1 MNHMP
6 AGYSLRTACVADF
19 SSVRGFYDQLIDDMQ
34 KLPYHP
40 MWERGGHP
48 ADSYLRAA
56 IEAGELRLAE
66 RDGAVVAAMVV
77 NSSAN
82 EGYSQVPWQV
92 AATPEEVVIVHA
104 FGVATAHQGRGLGTA
119 MMREV
124 MASARSA
131 GMKAIRLDLI
141 DFNRPTEKMYL
152 RLGFTRCAELK
163 LYYKE
168 VGWQLFH
175 MFEYVL

>member
-6 AGYSLRTACVADF
+6 AGYSLRLARMTDF
-19 SSVRGFYDQLIDDMQ
+19 SSVRAFYDQLIDDMV

-40 MWERGGHP
+40 MWEKDGHP

-56 IEAGELRLAE
+56 AEAGELWLAE
-66 RDGAVVAAMVV
+66 ADGAVVAAMVV
-77 NSSAN
+77 NSAAN
-82 EGYSQVPWQV
+82 EGYAQVPWKV
-92 AATPEEVVIVHA
+92 SAAPEEVVIVHA
-104 FGVATAHQGRGLGTA
+104 FGVATAHQGRGLGSA
-119 MMREV
+119 MMHEV
-124 MASARSA
+124 MAAARNA
-131 GMKAIRLDLI
+131 GKKAIRLDLI

-175 MFEYVL
+175 MFEYAL